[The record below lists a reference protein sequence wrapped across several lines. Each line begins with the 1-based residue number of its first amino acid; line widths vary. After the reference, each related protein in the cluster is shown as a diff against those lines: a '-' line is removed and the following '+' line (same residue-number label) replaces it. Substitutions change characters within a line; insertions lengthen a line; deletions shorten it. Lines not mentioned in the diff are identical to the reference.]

1 MKQVVGLFD
10 TLTEAEAVVREL
22 REAGI
27 AQADIS
33 LVSGR
38 SETATDALHEFNAAS
53 GTTGNEAREGAA
65 FGAAGGAFVGGL
77 TGMVI
82 GLGLVTLPG
91 VGPVLAA
98 GSIAAALG
106 STVVGAGVGAAAGGL
121 LGALVGAGIPKHEAE
136 IYTESIRRGGTLVL
150 VTVDDAHAEHVR
162 EIMNRHNVV
171 DLEERGRQYR
181 AEGWQATAEPA
192 VAEPSPIEAER
203 LRATAAD
210 HDPAAA
216 ARSVADGLV
225 APVPSTSTPDATDQ
239 HRPAGYQPSEQPDRQ
254 PAGHDTP
261 AATSEWERSSKTG
274 TVAGAMTGAAAGG
287 VAGIAGGPVGAAIGM
302 AAGAATG
309 AALGAAADASGEKA
323 AEEQR
328 TDKPESPHD

>member
-1 MKQVVGLFD
+1 MKNVVGLFD

-22 REAGI
+22 RAAGI

-33 LVSGR
+33 LVSGG
-38 SETATDALHEFNAAS
+38 SETATDALHAFNAAS
-53 GTTGNEAREGAA
+53 GETGNEAREGAA

-82 GLGLVTLPG
+82 GLGLVSLPG

-98 GSIAAALG
+98 GSLAAALG

-150 VTVDDAHAEHVR
+150 ATVDDAHAERVR
-162 EIMNRHNVV
+162 EIMNQHNVV
-171 DLEERGRQYR
+171 DIEERGRQYR
-181 AEGWQATAEPA
+181 AQGWPAAAEPG
-192 VAEPSPIEAER
+192 VAEHGTIEAER
-203 LRATAAD
+203 LRATGAD

-225 APVPSTSTPDATDQ
+225 APVPSASAPGATDE
-239 HRPAGYQPSEQPDRQ
+239 HRPADYQPTEQPDRRR
-254 PAGHDTP
+254 AEHDVP
-261 AATSEWERSSKTG
+261 AAASEWERSSKTG

-287 VAGIAGGPVGAAIGM
+287 VAGIAGGPVGAASGM

-323 AEEQR
+323 AEEQGS
-328 TDKPESPHD
+328 DQPAPPEH